1 MTSIIL
7 FFAYVFAL
15 LVHRSRRQLLPR
27 SPQPENLLAHRK
39 PFPAKLLLIETM
51 PILPG
56 NKCFV
61 FSLFSLLFRRGRPRT
76 AWMDNIET

>member
-1 MTSIIL
+1 MTPIIL
-7 FFAYVFAL
+7 FFAYVLAL
-15 LVHRSRRQLLPR
+15 LVHRSRVPC